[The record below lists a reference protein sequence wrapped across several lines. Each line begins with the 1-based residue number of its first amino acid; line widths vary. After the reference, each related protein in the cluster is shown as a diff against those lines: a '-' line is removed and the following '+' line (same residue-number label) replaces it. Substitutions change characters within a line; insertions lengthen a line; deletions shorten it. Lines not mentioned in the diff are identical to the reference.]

1 MGNIMTSINCLNEG
15 WWSAVWILH
24 FDGNVTPSQTLSLHL
39 SFLNLYAFRMEPQP
53 KRQRIDE
60 SNHDPSENK
69 VETSRDLYLDT
80 INRHML
86 DFDFEKLC
94 SVSLS
99 PMNVYACLV
108 CGKYYQGAYRYIYI
122 RKHGFN

>member
-1 MGNIMTSINCLNEG
+1 
-15 WWSAVWILH
+15 
-24 FDGNVTPSQTLSLHL
+24 
-39 SFLNLYAFRMEPQP
+39 MEPQP
-53 KRQRIDE
+53 KRARIDE
-60 SNHDPSENK
+60 SNHGTSENK

-108 CGKYYQGAYRYIYI
+108 CGKYYQGTCVCVYIYGI
-122 RKHGFN
+122 KENRIQLTINRPW

>member
-1 MGNIMTSINCLNEG
+1 
-15 WWSAVWILH
+15 
-24 FDGNVTPSQTLSLHL
+24 
-39 SFLNLYAFRMEPQP
+39 MEPQP
-53 KRQRIDE
+53 KRARIDE
-60 SNHDPSENK
+60 SNHDSTENK

-108 CGKYYQGAYRYIYI
+108 CGKYYQGALHTKNMVYGPTNDIQAVVNHRMPISIVSTRIITYLSICI
-122 RKHGFN
+122 RSR